1 MGVCT
6 DAVLIVTRYV
16 LRSFWVA
23 RGWWVW
29 VCVEVVLAAMLHV
42 ASKW

>member
-6 DAVLIVTRYV
+6 DAVLIVIRYG
-16 LRSFWVA
+16 VA